1 MDNKGLLDG
10 RNCEDLLLELLLHL
24 SSIWDGLLG
33 LSASRCWAQM
43 DTLSHSLLHIFLFI
57 KNSAKKLKIQSLNFV
72 KKLQYKIWIY
82 SRVKI
87 IQRFFFSRK
96 FERKKMSEE
105 TRGTQSANS
114 LFDFFKIKL
123 SYDTGWMNE
132 WEWITL
138 ASS

>member
-87 IQRFFFSRK
+87 IQRFFFQENSR
-96 FERKKMSEE
+96 EKKCQKKHVVHS
-105 TRGTQSANS
+105 RLI
-114 LFDFFKIKL
+114 LFSIFLK
-123 SYDTGWMNE
+123 
-132 WEWITL
+132 
-138 ASS
+138 